1 MIEKVRRKILIPEGN
16 DKEGEMGRGRGG
28 GCEGTGII
36 GPTHPCISRFKK
48 EAKELRET
56 IRRSLVIPYSFLI
69 HL

>member
-1 MIEKVRRKILIPEGN
+1 MTRRGKWGEGVEE
-16 DKEGEMGRGRGG
+16 DVKGK
-28 GCEGTGII
+28 GII

-56 IRRSLVIPYSFLI
+56 IKRSFVIPYSFLI